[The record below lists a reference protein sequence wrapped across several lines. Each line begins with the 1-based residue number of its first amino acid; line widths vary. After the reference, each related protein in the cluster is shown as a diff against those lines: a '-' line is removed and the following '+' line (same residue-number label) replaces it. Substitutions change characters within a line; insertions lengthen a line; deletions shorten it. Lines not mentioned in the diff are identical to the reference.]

1 MLPSTEA
8 MEAAEIFVEVFG
20 RTDVGRQREHNED
33 TFVVAKLD
41 ARVRTLGPSV
51 RRHVLGRGGTL
62 LAVCDG
68 MGGASAGEV
77 ASQIAADTLF
87 EVTSRR
93 PLAETLQAAVRR
105 LEEAFQE
112 ANDRIA
118 AAARRNL
125 SRRGMGTTCSV
136 ALIFGPRLVTAQV
149 GDSRVY
155 VIRAGRIRQ
164 ATRDQSL
171 LNHLRETGH
180 LKDEDLADFQHA
192 NVILQALGVVSRV
205 EAEFGLVDLCQ
216 GDRILV
222 CSDGLTGVVQ
232 DDEIAGVVA
241 ESRDLVAGCKRLT
254 ALANERG
261 GPDNVTVLLAEVR
274 GPGLPQGSDRS
285 VEVFRLDPRTGQP
298 LGTLRTGT

>member
-1 MLPSTEA
+1 
-8 MEAAEIFVEVFG
+8 MEATDIFVEVFG

-33 TFVVAKLD
+33 TFVVANLD
-41 ARVRTLGPSV
+41 TGARTLGPSV
-51 RRHVLGRGGTL
+51 RRHVLGPAGTL

-77 ASQIAADTLF
+77 ASQIGADTLF
-87 EVTSRR
+87 EVMSRR
-93 PLAETLQAAVRR
+93 PLADTIPTAVQR
-105 LEEAFQE
+105 LGAAFQE

-125 SRRGMGTTCSV
+125 SRRGMGTTCSA
-136 ALIFGPRLVTAQV
+136 ALLFGPRVLTAQV

-155 VIRAGRIRQ
+155 VVRGDRIRQ

-192 NVILQALGVVSRV
+192 NVILQALGVVSTV
-205 EAEFGLVDLCQ
+205 QTEFGLVELCQ

-222 CSDGLTGVVQ
+222 CSDGLTGVVE
-232 DDEIAGVVA
+232 DEEIADEVGGN
-241 ESRDLVAGCKRLT
+241 RDLVTACKRLT

-261 GPDNVTVLLAEVR
+261 GPDNVTVVLAEVR
-274 GPGLPQGSDRS
+274 GPGVPAERNGPL
-285 VEVFRLDPRTGQP
+285 EVLRLDPRTGSPQGP
-298 LGTLRTGT
+298 LRTGP